1 VTPQPAHEPDW
12 ATRSLD
18 ALDRG
23 IDAVRRRTTRPAVGI
38 VRGLVFAAIIVTGVA
53 VAVVLALIAVVR
65 GVHALLGIWWSEE
78 TATWAG
84 YLILGACFVV
94 AGAFAMSRRSGVQ
107 GE

>member
-1 VTPQPAHEPDW
+1 MTRQPPRDPDW

-38 VRGLVFAAIIVTGVA
+38 VRGVVFATVIVVGITVA
-53 VAVVLALIAVVR
+53 AVLALIVLVR
-65 GVHALLGIWWSEE
+65 GVHALLGIWWSVE

-84 YLILGACFVV
+84 YLILGGCFVTV
-94 AGAFAMSRRSGVQ
+94 GAIAMSRRSGARD
-107 GE
+107 E